1 LPIFEQKVGKNV
13 PMQVR
18 FRFKDIKVTFGKFD
32 SDVILEYTTVFWAWS
47 N

>member
-13 PMQVR
+13 PMQAR

-32 SDVILEYTTVFWAWS
+32 SDVILEYTTVFSAWS